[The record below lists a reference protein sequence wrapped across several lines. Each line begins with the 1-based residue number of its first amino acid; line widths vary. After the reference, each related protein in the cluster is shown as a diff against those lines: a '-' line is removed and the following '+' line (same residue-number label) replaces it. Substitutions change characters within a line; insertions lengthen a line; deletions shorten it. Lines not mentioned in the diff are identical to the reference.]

1 MPKLSRWFIKAG
13 LIYFVLAL
21 LVGVLLAGAPFIQL
35 PPLVNGLTSVYFH
48 LFMVGW
54 ITQLIFG
61 VANWMFPILNRE
73 DPRGNET
80 MGWVTFSLL
89 NAGLILRGISEP
101 MLMTNNITLW
111 GAIMTLSALLLGAA
125 GVLFVANTW
134 GRVRGS

>member
-73 DPRGNET
+73 DTRGSQT
-80 MGWVTFSLL
+80 LGWVTFSLL

-111 GAIMTLSALLLGAA
+111 GTIMTLSALLLGAA

>member
-21 LVGVLLAGAPFIQL
+21 LVGLLLAGAAFIQL

-73 DPRGNET
+73 VPRGSET
-80 MGWVTFSLL
+80 LGWITFSLL
-89 NAGLILRGISEP
+89 NAGLILRSISEP
-101 MLMTNNITLW
+101 MLMTDNITLW

-134 GRVRGS
+134 GRVKGS